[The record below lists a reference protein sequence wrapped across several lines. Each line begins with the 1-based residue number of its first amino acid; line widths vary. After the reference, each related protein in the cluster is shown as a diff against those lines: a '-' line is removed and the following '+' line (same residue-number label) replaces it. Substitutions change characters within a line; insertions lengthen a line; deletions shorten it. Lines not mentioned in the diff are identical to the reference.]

1 MANRPNAAVVGNAAM
16 FLQNLGRSNEAIAAT
31 LYQLEQDPA
40 NPRVPYNLTSTYYY
54 AGRWDD
60 AIAMGNTTLA
70 MSPARTGV
78 RSTIAQALLHK
89 GNARAALDQAKAEP
103 SEESR
108 LLALAMVHHALGQ
121 KDQSDSALA
130 AMIDRFGN
138 DEPFAVASVYAYRGE
153 ASDAFKWLERAAVQG
168 GVANI
173 TIDPAFRPIHRDPRW
188 MPFLRTIG
196 KAPEQLAAIPF
207 TLTTPK

>member
-1 MANRPNAAVVGNAAM
+1 M
-16 FLQNLGRSNEAIAAT
+16 FLQNLGRSEEAIAAT

-60 AIAMGNTTLA
+60 AVAMGNMTLA

-78 RSTIAQALLHK
+78 RSIMAQALLHK
-89 GNARAALDQAKAEP
+89 GDSRAALEQAKSEP
-103 SEESR
+103 SDESR
-108 LLALAMVHHALGQ
+108 LLALAMVHHALGR
-121 KDQSDSALA
+121 KAQSDSALA
-130 AMIDRFGN
+130 EMIARFGN
-138 DEPFAVASVYAYRGE
+138 EEALAVASVFAYRSE
-153 ASDAFKWLERAAVQG
+153 ADSAFHWLERAAVQG

-173 TIDPAFRPIHRDPRW
+173 TIDPAFRPMHRDPRW
-188 MPFLRTIG
+188 TPLLRKIG

-207 TLTTPK
+207 TLTTSK